1 MGSRY
6 QKDGNIYIKIDQ
18 VKVDIKAS
26 SLRAQFSNLFN
37 GQKALEKIGNDV
49 INQNIDMFRSS
60 VLPQVERAMEK
71 KILIAANQ
79 VFERAPES
87 EFFPWGCFLGA
98 KSFWLINRCSIN
110 KLWEILKYYFDRLV
124 SINKL
129 KMIKVNKQLNEL
141 SLSDPI
147 IQNFVLIKNLKC
159 KYANI
164 FSLVELF

>member
-1 MGSRY
+1 MHYKSKNLPLEKARTLLKLLGSRY

-37 GQKALEKIGNDV
+37 GQKIGNDV

-87 EFFPWGCFLGA
+87 EFFP
-98 KSFWLINRCSIN
+98 
-110 KLWEILKYYFDRLV
+110 
-124 SINKL
+124 
-129 KMIKVNKQLNEL
+129 
-141 SLSDPI
+141 
-147 IQNFVLIKNLKC
+147 
-159 KYANI
+159 
-164 FSLVELF
+164 

>member
-1 MGSRY
+1 MHCKSKNLPLEKARTLLKLLGSRY

-87 EFFPWGCFLGA
+87 EFFP
-98 KSFWLINRCSIN
+98 
-110 KLWEILKYYFDRLV
+110 
-124 SINKL
+124 
-129 KMIKVNKQLNEL
+129 
-141 SLSDPI
+141 
-147 IQNFVLIKNLKC
+147 
-159 KYANI
+159 
-164 FSLVELF
+164 